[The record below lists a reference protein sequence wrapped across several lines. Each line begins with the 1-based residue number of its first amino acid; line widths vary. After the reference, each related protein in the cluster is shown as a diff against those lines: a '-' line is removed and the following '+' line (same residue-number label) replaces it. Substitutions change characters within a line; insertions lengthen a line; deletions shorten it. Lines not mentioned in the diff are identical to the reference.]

1 MYVNGTHLKNLTV
14 TKKAL
19 EKNAKHNSKFEHVPI
34 GN

>member
-1 MYVNGTHLKNLTV
+1 MHVNGTHLKKLTD
-14 TKKAL
+14 TKKAF